1 MRVLLTCIVA
11 LGLLA
16 APAMAG
22 NGTNNDSAANGATNT
37 PAPGTSAAKADPAAA
52 SPSSLELES
61 ELQQLRDLVGAQAKQ
76 LQEQQEKV
84 QTLQEQLN
92 ASNPLSDS
100 PAVDPLAAPGS
111 IGPVSGAL
119 AGGADSAQG
128 AKPDEPTSLHYKG
141 VTITPGGFMAAE
153 TVWRQKALSSDI
165 NSNLNANPFNG
176 SSAAHVSEF
185 NASGRQSR
193 FSLLTEGKLDNVKIG
208 GYYETDFLSA

>member
-11 LGLLA
+11 LGLVA

-52 SPSSLELES
+52 SPSSLELEN

-76 LQEQQEKV
+76 LQQNKQERV

-111 IGPVSGAL
+111 NRPCLRRIGRGR
-119 AGGADSAQG
+119 
-128 AKPDEPTSLHYKG
+128 
-141 VTITPGGFMAAE
+141 GFCARREA
-153 TVWRQKALSSDI
+153 
-165 NSNLNANPFNG
+165 
-176 SSAAHVSEF
+176 
-185 NASGRQSR
+185 
-193 FSLLTEGKLDNVKIG
+193 
-208 GYYETDFLSA
+208 